1 MWFENREPLYPPVV
15 ASFLKHNIELLFIF
29 NDTRENVRF
38 DKRSRSDIVLKHLKN
53 TDLVQLPQL
62 HSGEDLPGE
71 K

>member
-1 MWFENREPLYPPVV
+1 MWFENREPLYP
-15 ASFLKHNIELLFIF
+15 SGCILLKHNIELLFIF